1 MQLNTTF
8 DIETTDASAT
18 VNQIQTTLAETGYR
32 LSVTDETVRVYARM
46 GTDESSVSEDVE
58 TMLSELTALDD
69 VEIDRDSIEIEGRV

>member
-1 MQLNTTF
+1 MQLNTNF
-8 DIETTDASAT
+8 DVKTTDASAT

-32 LSVTDETVRVYARM
+32 LSVTDETVRVYARL

>member
-1 MQLNTTF
+1 
-8 DIETTDASAT
+8 
-18 VNQIQTTLAETGYR
+18 
-32 LSVTDETVRVYARM
+32 VTDETVRVYARM